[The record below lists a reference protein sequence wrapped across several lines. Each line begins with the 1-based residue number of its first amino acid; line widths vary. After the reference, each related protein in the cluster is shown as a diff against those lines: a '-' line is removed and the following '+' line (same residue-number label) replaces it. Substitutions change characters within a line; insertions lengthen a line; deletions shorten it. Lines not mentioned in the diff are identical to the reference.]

1 MENISILYIGLGPKI
16 QISVEASPAHLPL
29 IHFPVAQVKAQR
41 AWPTGGLRPHSAEAE
56 TKLSSS
62 PTGENSSSNLILNW
76 IQSESK

>member
-41 AWPTGGLRPHSAEAE
+41 A
-56 TKLSSS
+56 
-62 PTGENSSSNLILNW
+62 
-76 IQSESK
+76 